1 MVKNPFDNNIINN
14 FSDYCHIYQLFDL
27 VIEIVA

>member
-1 MVKNPFDNNIINN
+1 MIKNPFDNNITSK
-14 FSDYCHIYQLFDL
+14 FSDYCHIYQLFNV